1 MKEGTHGRAL
11 PKGLEADVKEAA
23 SPFVVALILDTEL
36 FAYLRSH
43 HRCLLEACL
52 LRDWHAIYGLLGNKK
67 LLLLKCGDLML
78 VRLGRIELGMAWALP
93 LVRLSRL
100 ELEVAL
106 PLGHGRILRVRIHW
120 RYRLI
125 LWI

>member
-1 MKEGTHGRAL
+1 MM
-11 PKGLEADVKEAA
+11 
-23 SPFVVALILDTEL
+23 
-36 FAYLRSH
+36 
-43 HRCLLEACL
+43 
-52 LRDWHAIYGLLGNKK
+52 LGH
-67 LLLLKCGDLML
+67 
-78 VRLGRIELGMAWALP
+78 LGRMELVMALP

-106 PLGHGRILRVRIHW
+106 PLGHCRILRVRIHW